1 MTDFIT
7 LKKGD
12 LEIQILTPHSPIYNR
27 TRFNHAGFIPSI
39 QYKGVQFAE
48 PEQRDPSRQTSGG
61 AGLCSQF
68 FFTEAEQQAKEGEAF
83 LRMGIGVMTR
93 EKELIHFMRD
103 AAFDPLQI
111 LMDVGRRQRAL
122 HNHKPGGQRLCLR
135 RGPPGGAVRQ
145 QPAHFCEPDEPEE
158 KSPFPPPSTTTTS
171 FPSAGC
177 PSGPII
183 T

>member
-61 AGLCSQF
+61 AGC
-68 FFTEAEQQAKEGEAF
+68 
-83 LRMGIGVMTR
+83 
-93 EKELIHFMRD
+93 
-103 AAFDPLQI
+103 AASFSSP
-111 LMDVGRRQRAL
+111 RRSNRPRRA
-122 HNHKPGGQRLCLR
+122 R
-135 RGPPGGAVRQ
+135 
-145 QPAHFCEPDEPEE
+145 
-158 KSPFPPPSTTTTS
+158 PSCAWA
-171 FPSAGC
+171 SA
-177 PSGPII
+177 S
-183 T
+183 